1 MTGLDQWVG
10 PLFDVQVHMYQ
21 REIVELS
28 QKKVVKEGL
37 LPLPNKV
44 MKNIMIVIPIGPIQ
58 AIIRI
63 LMIKMEWGLKR
74 FLSLLLWHLWKGAS
88 KIVISQCSI
97 FASLFPHF

>member
-10 PLFDVQVHMYQ
+10 PSFDVQVHMYQ

-44 MKNIMIVIPIGPIQ
+44 MKNIMIVIPIGQIQ
-58 AIIRI
+58 AIIHI
-63 LMIKMEWGLKR
+63 SMIKNGMNAVEY
-74 FLSLLLWHLWKGAS
+74 FVSLLIRRLRNRR
-88 KIVISQCSI
+88 V
-97 FASLFPHF
+97 